1 MSITSKEIIKRI
13 VHHDNPTRIGYKF
26 LGDNP
31 TDIMSMPSVRFINPK
46 YDRYSE
52 WGYYPE
58 IVSQVPW
65 FKGEVRVMENGNI
78 YGRFDSKTKGECIKG
93 VIQDGWELLESF
105 VPPMI
110 DEDYDREVEAKNYGA
125 SDKYLLAGVPM
136 AVFAPLRDCRHM
148 DNALMDVLLEPE
160 NICRFLDITTDI
172 SVEAIKRTA
181 KNGGDGVMIFDDLGM
196 QHALFFS
203 PDNFR
208 ETFKPYYKKLADAAH
223 NAGLDFFVHSCG
235 KVTDLIPDFIDAG
248 VDVFQFDQPELH
260 TSELLAREFAD
271 KAAFYCPVDIQRIMP
286 TGDKETIINGTLNM
300 LNAFKAR
307 GGGLIVKDYG
317 AWGDIAVEEE
327 WAQWARDT
335 VIKNAKL

>member
-105 VPPMI
+105 VPSMI
-110 DEDYDREVEAKNYGA
+110 DEELSPAYVSFLAFSAGFSISA
-125 SDKYLLAGVPM
+125 TLLAFFLSS
-136 AVFAPLRDCRHM
+136 AATAFLRSLFTSNTRSSSSF
-148 DNALMDVLLEPE
+148 LVL
-160 NICRFLDITTDI
+160 
-172 SVEAIKRTA
+172 SA
-181 KNGGDGVMIFDDLGM
+181 
-196 QHALFFS
+196 
-203 PDNFR
+203 
-208 ETFKPYYKKLADAAH
+208 
-223 NAGLDFFVHSCG
+223 
-235 KVTDLIPDFIDAG
+235 
-248 VDVFQFDQPELH
+248 
-260 TSELLAREFAD
+260 
-271 KAAFYCPVDIQRIMP
+271 
-286 TGDKETIINGTLNM
+286 
-300 LNAFKAR
+300 
-307 GGGLIVKDYG
+307 
-317 AWGDIAVEEE
+317 
-327 WAQWARDT
+327 
-335 VIKNAKL
+335 

>member
-125 SDKYLLAGVPM
+125 SDKYLLAGVSM

-160 NICRFLDITTDI
+160 NICRFLDITTDL
-172 SVEAIKRTA
+172 SVEATACGMTSRPCAISWATIPPARMLRLTSRLTSMPSSSAEDNACASISPRPTTRTMSA
-181 KNGGDGVMIFDDLGM
+181 TPI
-196 QHALFFS
+196 
-203 PDNFR
+203 
-208 ETFKPYYKKLADAAH
+208 
-223 NAGLDFFVHSCG
+223 
-235 KVTDLIPDFIDAG
+235 
-248 VDVFQFDQPELH
+248 
-260 TSELLAREFAD
+260 
-271 KAAFYCPVDIQRIMP
+271 
-286 TGDKETIINGTLNM
+286 
-300 LNAFKAR
+300 
-307 GGGLIVKDYG
+307 
-317 AWGDIAVEEE
+317 
-327 WAQWARDT
+327 
-335 VIKNAKL
+335 